1 MSTDSYHEDMHRKHL
16 PRTVHSSQALAID
29 AVTPIAMSP
38 QALAEAVAADG
49 FDAHIGAVAD
59 LVDETRR
66 LGISD
71 VLAAVVLDRH
81 QPLVARERA
90 FGRLVAAYCRSLER
104 QSATEPPPTSDRF
117 TVAA

>member
-1 MSTDSYHEDMHRKHL
+1 MHMKHR
-16 PRTVHSSQALAID
+16 PQALQTPQTRHID
-29 AVTPIAMSP
+29 AVTPLALSP
-38 QALAEAVAADG
+38 QALAEAVVADG
-49 FDAHIGAVAD
+49 FDAHIQAVAD
-59 LVDETRR
+59 LVADTRR

-90 FGRLVAAYCRSLER
+90 FGRLVAAYCRAIER
-104 QSATEPPPTSDRF
+104 ESADDPRPASDRF